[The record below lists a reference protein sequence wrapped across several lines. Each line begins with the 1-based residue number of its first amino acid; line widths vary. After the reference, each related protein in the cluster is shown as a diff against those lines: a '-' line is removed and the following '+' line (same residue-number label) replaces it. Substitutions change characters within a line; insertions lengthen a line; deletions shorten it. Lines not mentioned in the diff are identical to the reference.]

1 MTLLVLLIFLMIL
14 FFIARMNVALAFVT
28 GFFFLLLFYSGT
40 FIVNEGSQVV
50 ITQFGRI
57 IGSPYTE
64 AGLYFKIP
72 FIWKAN
78 YFDKRIFNEE
88 DLQADVTTKD
98 FYNISVDTVINWRIS
113 DAAIFFKNMPS
124 LTRAHQI
131 LKNIVSGSVREII
144 AAHNMIDSIRG
155 DTISSDTSPPSP
167 LNISPLVSIIEPK
180 IGIDNEIYIGRAQIQ
195 ALIKRQNYNYSK
207 QYGIEIVAVLI
218 RNINYGHIMEKSIND
233 RMVTNKL
240 VEAAQ
245 LRSEGLR
252 KYNIMTGYIEE
263 KYQSI
268 IAPAKKEAEVIKG
281 GADATATKIYAQSY
295 GDNADFYNFWR
306 TLSAYEVG
314 IPPKSQGAVLS
325 TQNQFLKLLNGQY
338 K

>member
-1 MTLLVLLIFLMIL
+1 MILLVLLICLMIL
-14 FFIARMNVALAFVT
+14 FFITRMKVVFTFVS
-28 GFFFLLLFYSGT
+28 GFVLLLLFYSGT

-50 ITQFGRI
+50 ITQFGKI

-72 FIWKAN
+72 FLWKAN

-88 DLQADVTTKD
+88 DVQADVTTKD
-98 FYNISVDTVINWRIS
+98 FYVISVDTVINWRIS
-113 DAAIFFKNMPS
+113 DAALFFQNMDS
-124 LTRAHQI
+124 LAIAHQI
-131 LKNIVSGSVREII
+131 LKNIVSGSVREVI
-144 AAHNMIDSIRG
+144 AGHNMIDSIRG
-155 DTISSDTSPPSP
+155 DTISIDNKPPSILSFDP
-167 LNISPLVSIIEPK
+167 IDMVAHPK
-180 IGIDNEIYIGRAQIQ
+180 IGINKDINIGRAQIQ

-207 QYGIEIVAVLI
+207 QYGMEIVAVLI

-240 VEAAQ
+240 VEAAE

-252 KYNIMTGYIEE
+252 KYNIIAGYIEE

-281 GADATATKIYAQSY
+281 GADAKATKIYAQAY
-295 GDNADFYNFWR
+295 GENADFYNFWR
-306 TLSAYEVG
+306 TLGAYEVG